1 VERVSFWHLL
11 GTLAAMAGLNDPRRR
26 RALARAGLLEP
37 HEDETFDRLAEQVK
51 ESLGVPVATV
61 TIVEADRQL
70 FPGAVGLDEPWLS
83 SRETPI
89 AYSFCQHCVLSA
101 QPFLVDDARRHP
113 LVKDSPAIEE
123 LGVVAY
129 AGVPI
134 VSSDGVVLGTICAID
149 HEPRGWSEDDL
160 AELRRLASEAL
171 QEIARRTTAETVS
184 GGLNISA
191 LARRTGVAADTLRKW
206 ELRYGVIRPFRT
218 SGGQRRY
225 TEQDLAR
232 VEWLRDRLG
241 EGYRIGEAA
250 ALLGSGA
257 EEEPRRS
264 PDDFVAGILAAAASS
279 DAQQTH
285 RLVGQAFA
293 LHPVAR
299 VLEEI
304 VEPALRRVGDEWAN
318 GELSV
323 AQEHL
328 VTEAIRARLEG
339 LLVYADEGVRGRAVA
354 ACAPGERHDIGLM
367 CVALMLR
374 ADGWQVTYL
383 GADTPVADAV
393 ELARQIGANVLA
405 FSVARGEL
413 RDALAEALAAESLPP
428 ELTVVVGGQ
437 GADAPLVERIG
448 ARSAPDAR
456 AVVDELRTLA
466 A

>member
-1 VERVSFWHLL
+1 
-11 GTLAAMAGLNDPRRR
+11 MARLNDPRRR

-37 HEDETFDRLAEQVK
+37 HSDETFDRLAEEVK
-51 ESLGVPVATV
+51 ETLGVPVATV
-61 TIVEADRQL
+61 TIVEPERQL
-70 FPGAVGLDEPWLS
+70 FPGAVGLDEPWQTA
-83 SRETPI
+83 RETPI
-89 AYSFCQHCVLSA
+89 GHSFCQHCVLSA
-101 QPFLVDDARRHP
+101 QPFVVDDARRHP

-134 VSSDGVVLGTICAID
+134 VSSDGVVMGTVCAID
-149 HEPRGWSEDDL
+149 HEPRGWTDGDIST
-160 AELRRLASEAL
+160 LRRLSAVAL
-171 QEIARRTTAETVS
+171 QEIAQRTARDTAS
-184 GGLNISA
+184 AGLNISA

-206 ELRYGVIRPFRT
+206 ELRYGVIRPYRT
-218 SGGQRRY
+218 PGGQRRY

-232 VEWLRDRLG
+232 VEWLRDRLR

-250 ALLGSGA
+250 ALLGSRT
-257 EEEPRRS
+257 EEQPRRS
-264 PDDFVAGILAAAASS
+264 TGQFVDAILAAARAS

-285 RLVGQAFA
+285 RMVEQAFA

-299 VLEEI
+299 ALEEV
-304 VEPALRRVGDEWAN
+304 VEPALRRVGDAWVA

-339 LLVYADEGVRGRAVA
+339 LLVYADEGVRGHAVA

-383 GADTPVADAV
+383 GADTPIADAV
-393 ELARQIGANVLA
+393 ALARHIGADVLA
-405 FSVARGEL
+405 FSVARVEL
-413 RDALAEALAAESLPP
+413 ADALAKGLAEASLPR
-428 ELTVVVGGQ
+428 ELTLVVGGQ
-437 GADAPLVERIG
+437 GADEPLAERIG
-448 ARSAPDAR
+448 ARRAVDAR
-456 AVVDELRTLA
+456 AAVHELRSLA